1 MYLSPSRMVWQQC
14 QVLCPI
20 SVWDERSSA
29 GCGGANAV
37 ISPLLAGLAAGK
49 PIASQAGCPARDD
62 GAGCAGSHSRSADE
76 RQEANTA
83 LPSWACGNSG
93 LPAPNALLLRSG
105 QLQRSL
111 ELARNQ
117 MKSNRTFYACLP
129 VIAFC
134 KDADF

>member
-1 MYLSPSRMVWQQC
+1 MVWQQC

-49 PIASQAGCPARDD
+49 PIASQAGCPAWDD

-76 RQEANTA
+76 AAGSKHSAAELGLRELGAAGPERAAPPQ
-83 LPSWACGNSG
+83 WA
-93 LPAPNALLLRSG
+93 AAAILRVG
-105 QLQRSL
+105 
-111 ELARNQ
+111 
-117 MKSNRTFYACLP
+117 
-129 VIAFC
+129 
-134 KDADF
+134 